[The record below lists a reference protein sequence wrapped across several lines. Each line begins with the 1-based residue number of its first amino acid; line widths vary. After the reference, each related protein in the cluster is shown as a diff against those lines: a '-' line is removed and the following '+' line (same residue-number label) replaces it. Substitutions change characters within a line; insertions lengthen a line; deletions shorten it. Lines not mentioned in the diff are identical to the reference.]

1 MFRGATRI
9 VVAVSIVIAAA
20 AVATGFSAGVSGPAS
35 GRGPLA
41 GAMSSLPDSTN
52 VAGFT
57 DWAHVRSLGS
67 LAAARE
73 RDLVTRSALIDVA
86 PGLESTLGLGL
97 RDLRWEVYAQGGFGE
112 VVVARP
118 DRDMPTAAR
127 LRRAGYRQNA
137 ESGIWSATAG
147 PAAQES
153 IYGRVAVLPRD
164 DLIVMGVAPRAVAA
178 IVAVIRGQQ
187 ASFVGSRDVADA
199 IAALAGVHT
208 ALIQAHGLGC
218 EATDPG
224 RDPEAARQ
232 VEAAQQRFGQTRPY
246 SVLARGIRDTD
257 TDVQRFRM
265 AMTFP
270 SAAVAGEQARVRG
283 ALSQG
288 PFIGRSG
295 NVADVLRLRSA
306 GSDGRTAVLAYD
318 HPADSEYLMTGQGPL
333 LPASC

>member
-1 MFRGATRI
+1 MFRGATRTVVAASI
-9 VVAVSIVIAAA
+9 VVAAA
-20 AVATGFSAGVSGPAS
+20 AVGIGFSAGASGPAH
-35 GRGPLA
+35 GRGPLP
-41 GAMSSLPDSTN
+41 GAMSSLPDSTY

-57 DWAHVRSLGS
+57 DWAHVRRLGS
-67 LAAARE
+67 LTAARD

-118 DRDMPTAAR
+118 DRDLPTAAR

-164 DLIVMGVAPRAVAA
+164 DLLVMGVGPQAVAA
-178 IVAVIRGQQ
+178 IAAVVRGQQ
-187 ASFVGSRDVADA
+187 ASFVGSRAVADA

-208 ALIQAHGLGC
+208 ALIQVHGLGC
-218 EATDPG
+218 EATEPG

-257 TDVQRFRM
+257 TDVQRFRV

-270 SAAVAGEQARVRG
+270 STAVASEQARVRS

-295 NVADVLRLRSA
+295 NFDDVLRLRSA
-306 GSDGRTAVLAYD
+306 GSDGSTAVLAYD

>member
-1 MFRGATRI
+1 MFRGVTRVAVAASI
-9 VVAVSIVIAAA
+9 VVAA
-20 AVATGFSAGVSGPAS
+20 AVVAIGFSAGASGPAH

-41 GAMSSLPDSTN
+41 GAMSSLPDSTY

-57 DWAHVRSLGS
+57 DWAHVRRLGS
-67 LAAARE
+67 LSVARE
-73 RDLVTRSALIDVA
+73 RDLVTRSALIDVG
-86 PGLESTLGLGL
+86 PGLKSTLGLGL

-118 DRDMPTAAR
+118 DRGMPTAAR

-137 ESGIWSATAG
+137 ESGIWSATVG

-153 IYGRVAVLPRD
+153 IYGRVVVLPRD
-164 DLIVMGVAPRAVAA
+164 DLVVMGVGPQAVAA
-178 IVAVIRGQQ
+178 IAAVVRGQQ

-199 IAALAGVHT
+199 IAALAGVNT
-208 ALIQAHGLGC
+208 ALIQVHGLGC
-218 EATDPG
+218 EATEPG

-257 TDVQRFRM
+257 TDVQGFRM

-270 SAAVAGEQARVRG
+270 SAAVAGEQARVRS

-288 PFIGRSG
+288 SFIGRSG
-295 NVADVLRLRSA
+295 SFEDVLRLRSA
-306 GSDGRTAVLAYD
+306 RSDGHAAVLAYD